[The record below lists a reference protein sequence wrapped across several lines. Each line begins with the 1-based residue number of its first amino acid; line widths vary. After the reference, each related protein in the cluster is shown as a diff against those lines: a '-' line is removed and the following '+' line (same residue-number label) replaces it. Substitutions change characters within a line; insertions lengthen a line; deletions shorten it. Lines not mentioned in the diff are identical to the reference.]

1 MTFSMR
7 YDAIIVLA
15 KNWEVG
21 PNGKYRLTLD
31 SKMNALAAAQLFE
44 EKVAN
49 HFIICG
55 GVRPIKSNNGYAP
68 KTESIEMRDYAIK
81 HSNLK
86 PVDFMIDLNSYD
98 TPSNAEET
106 RRMIGTKQFDKLGLL
121 TTTPHLTRSLE
132 IFDHYGFRCE
142 GISSDDVIARRS
154 NRHKNLVIEVEKS
167 LARQIDYIKE
177 TILTPLAFIDANGRL
192 PRMLTRVLSTRRV
205 S

>member
-1 MTFSMR
+1 MK
-7 YDAIIVLA
+7 YDAVIVLA

-49 HFIICG
+49 QFIICG

-68 KTESIEMRDYAIK
+68 KTESIEMRDYAIR
-81 HSNLK
+81 HSDLK
-86 PVDFMIDLNSYD
+86 PIDFMIDLHSYD

-106 RRMIGTKQFDKLGLL
+106 RRMIGTRQFKKLGLL

-132 IFDHYGFRCE
+132 IFDNYGFRCE

-154 NRHKNLVIEVEKS
+154 DHHKDLVVEVEKS
-167 LARQIDYIKE
+167 LARQIDYFKE
-177 TILTPLAFIDANGRL
+177 TILTPLAFIEPTGKL
-192 PRMLTRVLSTRRV
+192 PRMLTKVLPSRRV